1 MRNGGDAQQVEI
13 GWWPGDP
20 NHERAAFFAFA
31 YPAPDG
37 FADASLSPAAARWD
51 GQLGEYVL
59 DWEDIR
65 TSPDPH
71 ALALEFARSA
81 FRHACAVCEWDP
93 ALAAT
98 QRAFRRRS
106 GDAEIPPAASAGT

>member
-1 MRNGGDAQQVEI
+1 MRNGADVQQVGI

-20 NHERAAFFAFA
+20 NHEGAAFFCLA

-37 FADASLSPAAARWD
+37 FADADLSPAPGRWD

-65 TSPDPH
+65 QSPDPH
-71 ALALEFARSA
+71 ALALKFARAA
-81 FRHACAVCEWDP
+81 FRHACAVCEWNP

-98 QRAFRRRS
+98 
-106 GDAEIPPAASAGT
+106 AEGVPPAIR